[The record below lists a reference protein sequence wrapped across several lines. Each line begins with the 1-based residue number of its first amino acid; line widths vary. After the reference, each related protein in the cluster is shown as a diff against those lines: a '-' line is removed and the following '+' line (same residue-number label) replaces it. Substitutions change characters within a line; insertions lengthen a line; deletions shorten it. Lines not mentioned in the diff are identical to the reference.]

1 MKNEGMG
8 FLIMKLGLVSAI
20 LPNYTFEE
28 VFDYASG
35 VGFKC
40 VEVCCWPKGK
50 AARRYA
56 GVTHIDIDGIS
67 REKMDYY
74 LDYAL
79 KRGVKIS
86 SLAYYPNP
94 LDSNPEARK
103 VAIDQLFALVEVS
116 AQMGINL
123 VTTFIGK
130 DKVKTIDENLD
141 LYKEVWT
148 PVVRHAEKNKVR
160 IGIENCPMY
169 FTKDEFPGG
178 NNLASTPAIWRKMFE
193 LIPSDNLGLNYDP
206 SHLHLLMADYVKPI
220 YEFKDKIFHI
230 HIKDLKIYKDK
241 LDEFGAFSYPSLW
254 HAPKLPG
261 LGDLDFG
268 AFCGAL
274 NDIRYG
280 GCACIEIEDRAFED
294 SEENARKGIEQSFRF
309 MSQYM

>member
-1 MKNEGMG
+1 MG
-8 FLIMKLGLVSAI
+8 AIMMKLGLVSAI
-20 LPNYTFEE
+20 LPDYTFEE
-28 VFDYASG
+28 VFDYAAE

-56 GVTHIDIDGIS
+56 GITHIDIDGIS

-74 LDYAL
+74 LEYAA
-79 KRGVKIS
+79 KKDIEIS

-94 LDSNPEARK
+94 LDSDLEARK
-103 VAIDQLFALVEVS
+103 VAIEHLMALIEIS

-130 DKVKTIDENLD
+130 DKNKTVEENLE
-141 LYKEVWT
+141 LFKEIWT
-148 PVVRHAEKNKVR
+148 PIVRHAEVKKVK

-178 NNLASTPAIWRKMFE
+178 NNLASTPAIWKQMFE
-193 LIPSDNLGLNYDP
+193 LIPSDNLGLNLDP
-206 SHLHLLMADYVKPI
+206 SHPYLLMADYVKPV
-220 YEFKDKIFHI
+220 YDFKDKIFHI
-230 HIKDLKIYKDK
+230 HFKDLKIYKEK
-241 LDEFGAFSYPSLW
+241 LDEHGAFSYPALW
-254 HAPKLPG
+254 HSPKLPG
-261 LGDLDFG
+261 LGGVDFA

-274 NDIRYG
+274 NDIRYD
-280 GCACIEIEDRAFED
+280 GCACIEIEDRAFEKSID
-294 SEENARKGIEQSFRF
+294 DVKRGIEQSYRY

>member
-1 MKNEGMG
+1 M
-8 FLIMKLGLVSAI
+8 MKLGLVSAI
-20 LPNYTFEE
+20 LPDYTFEE
-28 VFDYASG
+28 VFDYAAD

-56 GVTHIDIDGIS
+56 GITHIDIDGIT

-74 LDYAL
+74 NDYAA
-79 KRGVKIS
+79 KSGVQIS

-94 LDSNPEARK
+94 LDIDPETRK
-103 VAIDQLFALVEVS
+103 VAAGHIMALIDVS

-130 DKVKTIDENLD
+130 DKTKTVEENLE

-148 PVVRHAEKNKVR
+148 PIVRFAESKNVK

-193 LIPSDNLGLNYDP
+193 LIPSDNLGLNFDP
-206 SHLHLLMADYVKPI
+206 SHPYLLMSDYVKPI

-230 HIKDLKIYKDK
+230 HFKDLKIYQDK
-241 LDEFGAFSYPSLW
+241 LDEHGAFSYPSLW

-261 LGDLDFG
+261 LGGVDFA

-274 NDIRYG
+274 NDIRFN
-280 GCACIEIEDRAFED
+280 GCACIEIEDRAFEASIED
-294 SEENARKGIEQSFRF
+294 VKQGIEQSYRY